1 MQKGQGLAQP
11 SASVGLFDCCSG
23 REFHAQIDKI
33 EKWTKQ
39 AFPVSRGSV
48 GIIFEQHEEDFFV
61 VQEIVEGGAAAESG
75 QVVMSTRHCQHRFVV
90 DNSTLSTSIQLA
102 AIFV

>member
-1 MQKGQGLAQP
+1 MEAQP
-11 SASVGLFDCCSG
+11 SASVRLFDCCSG

-39 AFPVSRGSV
+39 AFPVSRCSV
-48 GIIFEQHEEDFFV
+48 GIIFELHEEDFC

-75 QVVMSTRHCQHRFVV
+75 QVAMSTRHCQHRLGV
-90 DNSTLSTSIQLA
+90 DDSIVSTSIQLA